1 MKGAKGK
8 TIHQLMLKDTEYST
22 VLHKMPMDSIDNAIE
37 YCNALDF
44 VISKWVTAMGDF
56 DVEGIDSVSEQAYG
70 SLMMLRM
77 YFSDLKSAENLE
89 NYLDVIKAFNHFSL
103 TMAPL
108 SKSYAQTPVLSCW
121 YASLPLILQR
131 SYTLLRKNARRM
143 I

>member
-8 TIHQLMLKDTEYST
+8 TIHQLMLKDTEYSG
-22 VLHKMPMDSIDNAIE
+22 VLHEMPMDSIDNAIE

-56 DVEGIDSVSEQAYG
+56 DVEGIDLVSEQAYG

-77 YFSDLKSAENLE
+77 YFSDLKSVENLE